1 MALKMDL
8 EKDFAEVLRQRLL
21 AAGFPARQETDEET
35 IARYL
40 NVLTRKIEPCARQ
53 TKKATTFTCPPD
65 HQAGLDALLRIIET
79 GGNLRPYQSTGV
91 EQDEY
96 DDGML
101 NAWDLHHFHLG
112 TAPHPRL
119 GAAS

>member
-8 EKDFAEVLRQRLL
+8 EKDFAGILRERLL
-21 AAGFPARQETDEET
+21 TAGFPARSETDEET

-40 NVLTRKIEPCARQ
+40 NVVNRKIEPRPRQ
-53 TKKATTFTCPPD
+53 TKKSTTFTCPSD
-65 HQAGLDALLRIIET
+65 HHAGLDALLRISEA
-79 GGNLRPYQSTGV
+79 GGNLLPYQSTGV

-101 NAWDLHHFHLG
+101 NAWNLHHFHLG
-112 TAPHPRL
+112 TTPHPRFNR
-119 GAAS
+119 